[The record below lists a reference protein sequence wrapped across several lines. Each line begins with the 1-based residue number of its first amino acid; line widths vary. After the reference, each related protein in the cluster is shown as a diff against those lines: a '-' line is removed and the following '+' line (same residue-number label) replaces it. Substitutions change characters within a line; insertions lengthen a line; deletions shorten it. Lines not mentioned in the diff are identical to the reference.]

1 MYHFGFYPG
10 PQQGH
15 PLMETHPYAR
25 QQTPETMKF
34 GIDPFYQQ
42 QYDLNYFDP
51 YSQPASSSENTF
63 DVEEEIEPARQP
75 ALERRIAALERKNQ
89 EQTQELN
96 RQNQEIRRQNQEAAR
111 LNREINRLNQEV
123 NRLNQNDVRTTR
135 RLNRLNQRLRT
146 VENRLNIPFT
156 AEDGF

>member
-1 MYHFGFYPG
+1 MNHYEFYPG
-10 PQQGH
+10 LQQGH

-25 QQTPETMKF
+25 QQTPKTMQF

-42 QYDLNYFDP
+42 QYNLNYFDP
-51 YSQPASSSENTF
+51 YNQPASYIENTLNA
-63 DVEEEIEPARQP
+63 EEENELSRQP
-75 ALERRIAALERKNQ
+75 ALERRIAALERQNR

-96 RQNQEIRRQNQEAAR
+96 RLSQENRRQNQETAR

>member
-15 PLMETHPYAR
+15 PLMETDPSR
-25 QQTPETMKF
+25 QQPPEMMQP
-34 GIDPFYQQ
+34 GIDPFYQH
-42 QYDLNYFDP
+42 QYDMSNFDP
-51 YSQPASSSENTF
+51 YSQPSSYIPDAFEH
-63 DVEEEIEPARQP
+63 EEVTEPARQP
-75 ALERRIAALERKNQ
+75 ALERRINAIERRN
-89 EQTQELN
+89 EAQTRELN
-96 RQNQEIRRQNQEAAR
+96 RQNQEIRRQNQEITR

-123 NRLNQNDVRTTR
+123 TRLNQNDVRTTR
-135 RLNRLNQRLRT
+135 RLTRLNQRLRT